1 MTNFLRLTLLCCL
14 LGISSNWTL
23 AQDGLYGAID
33 TSGQTVIPFVYNALS
48 TPTHGVLVAS
58 QDNRFGLLDTE
69 GEEVAP
75 FIYSSISSFEN
86 GMAVYSVA
94 PQTCGYLDT
103 LGQAVIRSVYDR
115 CEPFHDSL
123 AWVGK
128 MQDGE
133 LRYGTIN
140 RRGEQVIPFQYEAPG
155 EHAAM
160 DGLYKVKQDG
170 RFGLIDR
177 KGQVLAT
184 PQYDRMSVFSE
195 GRLQVM
201 KGLFFGFLDHTGQ
214 EVIPCQYYWARDFL
228 DGQSYTGIG
237 NEIYLINLQGDTI
250 YDARGLHLQSVFAED
265 GLARI
270 KTNGKE
276 GYINRERESVVPLY
290 YNLIGPLRYGLRR
303 VKLDRKEGMLDEN
316 WEVVIPL
323 EYDGLRADAG
333 GSIIAW
339 KDGRCGVIDY
349 SNQILIPFECDNIE
363 GFREGQDFTVVQ
375 QRNKYAV
382 VDRTGNIL
390 VPFDYSPA
398 AYLRFPFG
406 LDPFRKD
413 GKIGY
418 LNLRGE
424 TKIPFIYRSASP
436 FTEYGIAVCSK

>member
-1 MTNFLRLTLLCCL
+1 MTNSLRLTLFCWL
-14 LGISSNWTL
+14 LGLTNWAV
-23 AQDGLYGAID
+23 AQDELYGAID
-33 TSGQTVIPFVYNALS
+33 TSGQTVIPFVYNSLS
-48 TPTHGVLVAS
+48 TPTYGVLVAN
-58 QDNRFGLLDTE
+58 QNNRFGLLDTE

-75 FIYSSISSFEN
+75 FIYSSIGSFEN

-94 PQTCGYLDT
+94 PQTCGYMDT

-128 MQDGE
+128 MQGGE

-155 EHAAM
+155 KHTAM
-160 DGLYKVKQDG
+160 DGLYKIKQG
-170 RFGLIDR
+170 GLYGLIDR
-177 KGQVLAT
+177 KGQVLAD

-195 GRLQVM
+195 GRLRVM
-201 KGLFFGFLDHTGQ
+201 KGLFFGFLDYNGQ

-250 YDARGLHLQSVFAED
+250 YDARGLHLQSVFSED

-276 GYINRERESVVPLY
+276 GFINRERELVVPPHY
-290 YNLIGPLRYGLRR
+290 QLIEQVRYGLRR

-323 EYDGLRADAG
+323 EYDALRADTG

-339 KDGRCGVIDY
+339 KNGRCGVIDY
-349 SNQILIPFECDNIE
+349 SNNIVIPFEYDNIE
-363 GFREGQDFTVVQ
+363 GFREGRDFTVVTKGY
-375 QRNKYAV
+375 RNAV
-382 VDRTGNIL
+382 ADRSGNIL
-390 VPFDYSPA
+390 VPFDYAPA
-398 AYLRFPFG
+398 TYLRFPFG

-424 TKIPFIYRSASP
+424 TKIPFIYKTASP
-436 FTEYGIAVCSK
+436 FTKYGIAVCSK